1 NRGKNRQAVFTA
13 PADFRAF
20 LTALGQTQERYPFR
34 LFGYCLMTNHFH
46 LLLQPGPGQSI
57 NRIWPSLTVAHT
69 WRCHRM
75 HRSSGHVWQGR
86 FKSPVIQDDEHLLTV
101 LRYIEANPLR
111 AGMVS
116 DLRGYPWCSY
126 PAHGLGQTQEGVSAL
141 PSWQGLAA
149 TEDARQVSW
158 RGRVHTPLTARELA
172 AGRLS
177 GAPG

>member
-1 NRGKNRQAVFTA
+1 QAPPARPRPEHQPDLAIPDRGPHLAVSPHA
-13 PADFRAF
+13 PEF
-20 LTALGQTQERYPFR
+20 
-34 LFGYCLMTNHFH
+34 
-46 LLLQPGPGQSI
+46 
-57 NRIWPSLTVAHT
+57 
-69 WRCHRM
+69 
-75 HRSSGHVWQGR
+75 GHVWQGR